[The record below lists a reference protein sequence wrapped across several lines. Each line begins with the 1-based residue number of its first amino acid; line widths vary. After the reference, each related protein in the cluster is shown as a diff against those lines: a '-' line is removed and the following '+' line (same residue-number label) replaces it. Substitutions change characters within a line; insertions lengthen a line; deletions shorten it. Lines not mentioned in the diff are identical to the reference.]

1 MIVCESETFSI
12 DRSWLL
18 RESVQ
23 PTGPATPFFEKLVDQ
38 EKQMIEAALAAS
50 KGKVAGPSGAA
61 SKLGIPVSTLE
72 SKIKVLKI
80 NKYLFKSS

>member
-23 PTGPATPFFEKLVDQ
+23 PTESATPFFEKLVDQ
-38 EKQMIEAALAAS
+38 QKQMIEAALAAS